1 MIKFL
6 EFIGKLVASGRFSVA
21 DLAYNQLVLQIL
33 LWFGFVIML
42 IAVIGILIELSKVR
56 QILQKM
62 CNEEITKKD
71 WFICYIITFSD
82 KFRRDRRNPVSFFGY
97 LKNRS
102 AYMELSFIIDI
113 SLRMLMAKILSPWPI
128 GRFK

>member
-21 DLAYNQLVLQIL
+21 DLAYNSMVIQIL

-71 WFICYIITFSD
+71 
-82 KFRRDRRNPVSFFGY
+82 
-97 LKNRS
+97 
-102 AYMELSFIIDI
+102 
-113 SLRMLMAKILSPWPI
+113 
-128 GRFK
+128 